1 MKNALLSSNDLARS
15 WLIIEHT
22 LARFPQ
28 YMTFIERRKHV
39 RYSCEVP
46 VEVRAADEQS
56 ACQGVLADICLG
68 GCYVSLVS
76 PFPAGTL
83 VQLSFVISETATV
96 LAGRT
101 VTSLP
106 GSGMGIE
113 FTGLGD
119 GESTLRLL
127 NLIECLETGI
137 EDDRRVP
144 R

>member
-1 MKNALLSSNDLARS
+1 
-15 WLIIEHT
+15 
-22 LARFPQ
+22 
-28 YMTFIERRKHV
+28 MTFIERRKHV

-56 ACQGVLADICLG
+56 VCQGVLADICLG

-83 VQLSFVISETATV
+83 VQLSFTISETATE

-127 NLIECLETGI
+127 NLIERLETGI

>member
-1 MKNALLSSNDLARS
+1 M
-15 WLIIEHT
+15 I
-22 LARFPQ
+22 
-28 YMTFIERRKHV
+28 FIERRKHV

-46 VEVRAADEQS
+46 VEVRVADDQGV
-56 ACQGVLADICLG
+56 CQGVLADICLG

-76 PFPAGTL
+76 PLPAGTA
-83 VQLSFVISETATV
+83 VQLSFAFPEAATV

-119 GESTLRLL
+119 GESKSRLL
-127 NLIECLETGI
+127 DLIQRLETGV
-137 EDDRRVP
+137 EDGSRISK
-144 R
+144 